1 MRVLACVRPR
11 VGEARKEHVGQRSGT
26 AARARRRS
34 PAARWDRAGTG
45 TPGRGHGDVSLAQ
58 FPTARGCSAPARPRL
73 ARTRTPAPPSRAPSR
88 TEAGERLRPGPGVTD
103 RTARLNRKAP
113 GADGPTEN
121 YSARRSQSGSS
132 GPAAEQVRAFG
143 SSSMQSLYVGV
154 ALRLPGR
161 KG

>member
-1 MRVLACVRPR
+1 VERPR
-11 VGEARKEHVGQRSGT
+11 GHAD
-26 AARARRRS
+26 AAR
-34 PAARWDRAGTG
+34 PPAGTG
-45 TPGRGHGDVSLAQ
+45 QGRGR
-58 FPTARGCSAPARPRL
+58 RGGVMATCRLPSSPRPADAARL
-73 ARTRTPAPPSRAPSR
+73 ARTLTPAPPSR
-88 TEAGERLRPGPGVTD
+88 TEAGERLRPGPGVTH

-143 SSSMQSLYVGV
+143 SSSM
-154 ALRLPGR
+154 RLPGR